1 MQPNDHP
8 DHHPHQWVER
18 RPIWFVALVTVAV
31 SIGGIAEMVPLFK
44 LQQGGQPSD
53 VEAKAAALVKPRQPL
68 AMEGFDIYVR
78 EGCYTCHS
86 QMVRPFRHETKRYG
100 NYSLA
105 ADAQYDHPFQ
115 YGSRRIGPDLARL
128 GGKYPDAWHY
138 QHLKDP
144 SSMVPGSLM
153 PRYTWLESSKVDPQL
168 TQAKMRAQRAVGV
181 PYTDQEIADAP
192 KAVLD
197 KTEADA
203 LVAYLQSLGAATKD
217 LDLSKEEDTHVV
229 RR

>member
-1 MQPNDHP
+1 MQPNVHP
-8 DHHPHQWVER
+8 INEKHGWLER
-18 RPIWFVALVTVAV
+18 RPIWFVAMVTVAV
-31 SIGGIAEMVPLFK
+31 SIGGLVEMIPLFK
-44 LQQGGQPSD
+44 LQQGGQASA

-68 AMEGFDIYVR
+68 A
-78 EGCYTCHS
+78 
-86 QMVRPFRHETKRYG
+86 MVRPFRHETKRYG

-105 ADAQYDHPFQ
+105 ADAQYDHPYQ

-144 SSMVPGSLM
+144 QSMVPGSLM
-153 PRYTWLESSKVDPQL
+153 PRYTWLESSKVDPTL
-168 TQAKMRAQRAVGV
+168 TQAKMRAQRMVGV

-203 LVAYLQSLGAATKD
+203 LVAYLQTLGAATKD
-217 LDLSKEEDTHVV
+217 LDLSKDQEEKTNVV